1 MLAHAFHIIIDWC
14 VVEAGRVREIV
25 EGLNSVDKIFL
36 SISMIKVQLPSS
48 KGYYMH
54 MSMHTP
60 TQKYYRS
67 LARKLQEH
75 LSEPLCKICF

>member
-36 SISMIKVQLPSS
+36 SISMTKV
-48 KGYYMH
+48 
-54 MSMHTP
+54 
-60 TQKYYRS
+60 
-67 LARKLQEH
+67 
-75 LSEPLCKICF
+75 